1 MSYKRLWEIGSNKID
16 PPKERSL
23 QILFSPQTD
32 KGMEN
37 CTILM
42 STIAPHHGETGV
54 HTHPVDEFIYI
65 ISGRGEGE
73 EEGEI
78 YDLVPGTIIHA
89 SAGKKHN
96 CKNFSDET
104 MQMLCIYVPSLSN
117 EKVLNIINNS
127 KIRFK

>member
-1 MSYKRLWEIGSNKID
+1 MPYKRLREIGSYKID

-23 QILFSPQTD
+23 QILFSPQID

-42 STIAPHHGETGV
+42 STLVPCHGRTGV

-73 EEGEI
+73 EEGKV
-78 YDLVPGTIIHA
+78 YDLVPGTIIYA
-89 SAGKKHN
+89 PAEKKHD
-96 CKNFSDET
+96 CRNFSNEP
-104 MQMLCIYVPSLSN
+104 MQMLCIYVPSLSG
-117 EKVLNIINNS
+117 EKVSNIINNS
-127 KIRFK
+127 KIRS